1 MKGTQFTV
9 EEKQLIVEAL
19 LFSSSVD
26 VCAEWTPKQN
36 ALMVDIAKRLNETEI
51 KLNTVYLFEGGMFDD
66 EQLANQL
73 IKDFPNL
80 PRSSVITD

>member
-19 LFSSSVD
+19 LFSSTVD
-26 VCAEWTPKQN
+26 ICAEWTPKQN
-36 ALMVDIAKRLNETEI
+36 ALMIDLAKRLNETEV
-51 KLNTVYLFEGGMFDD
+51 KLNTIYLFEGGVFDD
-66 EQLANQL
+66 DEIANRL
-73 IKDFPNL
+73 IKEFPNL